1 MILTWVGIVV
11 MVAVLVAWV
20 VYENRRL
27 IQAAAW
33 ASRRPSRRQPDRRRS
48 PAEWETFDDQQRKQQ
63 AADRVP
69 AAPDAREGFEYAMLA
84 ISIICAIV
92 VLVIVLF
99 TNIGNEF
106 RPTV

>member
-1 MILTWVGIVV
+1 M
-11 MVAVLVAWV
+11 
-20 VYENRRL
+20 
-27 IQAAAW
+27 
-33 ASRRPSRRQPDRRRS
+33 S
-48 PAEWETFDDQQRKQQ
+48 KQIEFPPLQ
-63 AADRVP
+63 NHSK
-69 AAPDAREGFEYAMLA
+69 GFEYAMIA